1 MLRHLLYT
9 FELLDPFN
17 RIKNALILINA
28 LIIDKLVSLVNCQ
41 LVLGYGLLQEASAVI
56 LFHLV
61 LLYVFE
67 FHEARHLVHRLGG
80 GVHDVDEVLRERFC
94 LWRAWRGG
102 VLGFAIGVSK
112 PLSQRN
118 QIVLAGDAACVGSQ
132 SFEVTNH
139 VGLRLFHLYQIRIS
153 KIIELLK

>member
-1 MLRHLLYT
+1 MLSHLLYT

-28 LIIDKLVSLVNCQ
+28 LIIYKLVSLVDCQ

-67 FHEARHLVHRLGG
+67 FHEARNLVH
-80 GVHDVDEVLRERFC
+80 
-94 LWRAWRGG
+94 
-102 VLGFAIGVSK
+102 
-112 PLSQRN
+112 
-118 QIVLAGDAACVGSQ
+118 
-132 SFEVTNH
+132 
-139 VGLRLFHLYQIRIS
+139 
-153 KIIELLK
+153 